1 MSDTHDEQ
9 HHHEQHHDEQHHDR
23 RPHDEQGPL
32 HGEYK
37 VPGGKL
43 VTVDLATRDGV
54 LAHVRV
60 AGDFFLEPDD
70 ALVEIDAALT
80 GLPVDT
86 TTSRLADA
94 IREHLAAAQDAG
106 RLIGPVAMIGFD
118 ERAVAVAV
126 RRALG
131 RSTSWEDHT
140 FEVIRPGPF
149 PPALHTALDQVLTE
163 ELAAGRRG
171 PTLRFW
177 DWEEPAVVI
186 GSFQSLRNEV
196 DLEAAERY
204 GITVVRRISGGGAM
218 FMEAGNCITF
228 SLVVPGSLVDG
239 MSFEESYA
247 FLNQWVLG
255 ALADV
260 GVTATLSGLN
270 DISSPGG
277 KLAGSA
283 QKRLVGGAVLH
294 HVTMSYDIDAAK
306 MLEVLRIGREKVS
319 DKGTRSAA
327 KRVDPVRSQTQM
339 PREAVIDAFEAHFRA
354 RYPSVTGELRPE
366 ELERA
371 EQLRVRKFADPAWT
385 ARVP

>member
-1 MSDTHDEQ
+1 VE
-9 HHHEQHHDEQHHDR
+9 R
-23 RPHDEQGPL
+23 V

-43 VTVDLATRDGV
+43 VAVDTEVVDGLLKDV
-54 LAHVRV
+54 VV
-60 AGDFFLEPDD
+60 SGDFFLEPDE
-70 ALVEIDAALT
+70 ALAVVSGALD
-80 GLPVDT
+80 GLPADAPA
-86 TTSRLADA
+86 RALADA
-94 IREHLAAAQDAG
+94 VTAALAAAETDG
-106 RLIGPVAMIGFD
+106 TLDGPVAMVGFD
-118 ERAVAVAV
+118 AHAVGVAV

-131 RSTSWEDHT
+131 HSTSWSDHT
-140 FEVIRPGPF
+140 FELLHPGPM
-149 PPALHTALDQVLTE
+149 PPAMHTALDQVLTE

-177 DWEEPAVVI
+177 EWVEPAVII

-228 SLVVPGSLVDG
+228 SLVVPASLVDG
-239 MSFEESYA
+239 MTFEESYA

-260 GVTATLSGLN
+260 GVEAFVSGLN
-270 DISSPGG
+270 DIASPAG

-283 QKRLVGGAVLH
+283 QKRMVGGAVLH
-294 HVTMSYDIDAAK
+294 HVTMSYDIDADK
-306 MLEVLRIGREKVS
+306 MLQVLRIGREKLS
-319 DKGTRSAA
+319 DKGTTSAN
-327 KRVDPVRSQTQM
+327 KRVDPVRSQTQL
-339 PREAVIDAFEAHFRA
+339 PREDVIAAFAAHFRQ
-354 RYPSVTGELRPE
+354 RYTTVDGELRAD
-366 ELERA
+366 ELARA
-371 EQLRVRKFADPAWT
+371 TDLMATKFTDPSWT

>member
-1 MSDTHDEQ
+1 MTHDEA
-9 HHHEQHHDEQHHDR
+9 
-23 RPHDEQGPL
+23 PL

-37 VPGGKL
+37 VAGGKL
-43 VTVDLATRDGV
+43 VTVDLTVRDGV
-54 LAHVRV
+54 LADVRV
-60 AGDFFLEPDD
+60 AGDFFLEPDE
-70 ALVEIDAALT
+70 ALAEIDAALA
-80 GLPVDT
+80 GLPRDT
-86 TTSRLADA
+86 TTARLADA
-94 IREHLAAAQDAG
+94 VRERLADAQDTG
-106 RLIGPVAMIGFD
+106 RLVGPVAMVGFD

-131 RSTSWEDHT
+131 LSTTWEDHT
-140 FEVIRPGPF
+140 FEVIRPGPL

-163 ELAAGRRG
+163 DLAAGRRG

-177 DWEEPAVVI
+177 EWDEPAVVI

-228 SLVVPGSLVDG
+228 SLVVPASLVDG
-239 MSFEESYA
+239 MTFEESYA

-260 GVTATLSGLN
+260 GVQAAVTGLN
-270 DISSPGG
+270 DIASPAG

-283 QKRLVGGAVLH
+283 QKRVVGGAVLH

-327 KRVDPVRSQTQM
+327 KRVDPVRSQTHL
-339 PREAVIDAFEAHFRA
+339 PREQVIDAFEAHFRA
-354 RYPSVTGELRPE
+354 RYPSVTGELRPD

-371 EQLRVRKFADPAWT
+371 DQLRRTKFADPSWT